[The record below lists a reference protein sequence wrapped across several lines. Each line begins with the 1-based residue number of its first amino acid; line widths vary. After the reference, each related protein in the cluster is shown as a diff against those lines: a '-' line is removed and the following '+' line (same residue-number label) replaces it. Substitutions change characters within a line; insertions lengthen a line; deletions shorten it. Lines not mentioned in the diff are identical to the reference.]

1 LGIPDDFMVQVIR
14 AVGNY
19 AEVYERWLGPDGLD
33 IPRGPNELWTNGG
46 LMYPMAFR

>member
-1 LGIPDDFMVQVIR
+1 MVHVIR

-19 AEVYERWLGPDGLD
+19 AEVYDRWLGPDGID
-33 IPRGPNELWTNGG
+33 IPRGPNRLWTDGG